1 MKSYKFVLI
10 IDVNK
15 SHIDQKVKTEA
26 KKFGTQL
33 IYVLASGT
41 SIYQPHDIKIYGITK
56 NKLIQKEKDDPV
68 LMWKNRFKQETENM
82 TIIFNNLTDHSIISA
97 WNIPSLNKLL
107 VPESKEDKSDYEWLH
122 DDDK

>member
-1 MKSYKFVLI
+1 
-10 IDVNK
+10 
-15 SHIDQKVKTEA
+15 
-26 KKFGTQL
+26 
-33 IYVLASGT
+33 
-41 SIYQPHDIKIYGITK
+41 
-56 NKLIQKEKDDPV
+56 
-68 LMWKNRFKQETENM
+68 M